1 VSVLRAIAVGL
12 IFDGVLALLSSFNLA
27 MPKEAALQMTI
38 TLVGVVLLLAFKLNP
53 LWLLFGA
60 MALGAVLH

>member
-1 VSVLRAIAVGL
+1 
-12 IFDGVLALLSSFNLA
+12 